1 MLENITT
8 TQPYL
13 TLLPDNDAVF
23 APESTFLAKHLLPL
37 VSIDLSAVNAEWQ
50 GKIHLINPIEPHDS
64 YIGSYTQG
72 HHNQYA
78 NENWFILQMDDHNRY
93 QWLGEKDYFYAEHS
107 DCDADMKKHSQD
119 MSQDYLALKNR
130 FKETGK
136 LIPTSDIRY
145 KNAEPTTLLNQL
157 GGETYGGNWLS
168 PIDEHFDLQFIH
180 EDTDEQEVHLYD
192 RGGHRYY
199 FIASASGWEYCLH
212 GADDILMFYQ
222 PETKRVLFT
231 FDWT

>member
-13 TLLPDNDAVF
+13 TLLPNNDAVF

-78 NENWFILQMDDHNRY
+78 NENWFILQMDEQSQYH
-93 QWLGEKDYFYAEHS
+93 WLADQHYFILENKSHPSYAEVLT
-107 DCDADMKKHSQD
+107 HSQEMHED
-119 MSQDYLALKNR
+119 FRQVKHR
-130 FKETGK
+130 FLEQKRV
-136 LIPTSDIRY
+136 ISTSDVNSQN
-145 KNAEPTTLLNQL
+145 KL
-157 GGETYGGNWLS
+157 
-168 PIDEHFDLQFIH
+168 
-180 EDTDEQEVHLYD
+180 
-192 RGGHRYY
+192 
-199 FIASASGWEYCLH
+199 
-212 GADDILMFYQ
+212 
-222 PETKRVLFT
+222 TKITNDAKRF
-231 FDWT
+231 F